1 MEMVYFFYPKN
12 FTIKGIYK
20 LEHLVAT
27 EVDEMPPVG
36 TPRIVLYVL
45 GGRVHTYLG
54 EDWPPKRHTLR
65 PPLRRAVIKTT
76 GRDVTAEMLK
86 IDGPPWLTGV
96 TWTPLRPR
104 FVWSLS
110 PFRLELKIFRK
121 FFLEEEGPVSVHFW
135 GQVEPD
141 LSQVCDAIPEH
152 DGHLVVA

>member
-1 MEMVYFFYPKN
+1 MDMVYFFYPRN

-20 LEHLVAT
+20 LDNLVAT

-36 TPRIVLYVL
+36 APRIVLYVL
-45 GGRVHTYLG
+45 GGKVHTYLG
-54 EDWPPKRHTLR
+54 EDWPPKRHTFR
-65 PPLRRAVIKTT
+65 PPLKRAVIETT
-76 GRDVTAEMLK
+76 GRDVTAELK
-86 IDGPPWLTGV
+86 KIEGPAWLAGA
-96 TWTPLRPR
+96 TWTPMSPR

-121 FFLEEEGPVSVHFW
+121 FFLEKEGPVSVHFW

-141 LSQVCDAIPEH
+141 LSQVGDAISEH